1 MTVMA
6 EAADRVRPERAVR
19 PGLVRWL
26 WYGYGGGLPARYDEW
41 VLHDLTTPSWGL
53 RHFGRALL
61 QVLPL
66 AALLMLVVPGA
77 LWVRVA
83 AVCAGMALGVL
94 YSCAYMVE
102 IAEHRVAKA
111 GYPVGTAGQVRA
123 DAQREERAED
133 AERYARTWRDQPDT
147 TE

>member
-1 MTVMA
+1 MTVMT
-6 EAADRVRPERAVR
+6 EATGRVRPQR

-26 WYGYGGGLPARYDEW
+26 WYAYGGGLPERYREW
-41 VLHDLTTPSWGL
+41 VLYDLTTPSWGL

-66 AALLMLVVPGA
+66 AAVLMLVVPGA
-77 LWVRVA
+77 LWIRIA

-111 GYPVGTAGQVRA
+111 GYPVGTAGEVRD
-123 DAQREERAED
+123 DAQREDRAGD
-133 AERYARTWRDQPDT
+133 AERYARTWREDP
-147 TE
+147 EAGE